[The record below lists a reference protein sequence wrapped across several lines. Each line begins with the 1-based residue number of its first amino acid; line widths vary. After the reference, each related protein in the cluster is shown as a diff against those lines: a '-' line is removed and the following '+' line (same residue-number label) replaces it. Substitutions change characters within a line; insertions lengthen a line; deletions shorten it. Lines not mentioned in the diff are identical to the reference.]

1 MDFLIQL
8 FEGFKTIA
16 PSIPYIINGVWVSLG
31 IALGASLI
39 GFVGG
44 ILLSLCKIGRVRV
57 LSGLARAYTSIF
69 RGTPLILQLA
79 IAYFGIPQ
87 LFKMGDVSPL
97 ACAILTFGLNSAAYM
112 SEIIRSGINAVDKG
126 QFEAAKALGVSYW
139 PAMKDIIL
147 PQAIKNILPAMMNE
161 FITLT
166 KDSAIVSTIS
176 VTDMMRRS
184 QIVAANYYLYFPPM
198 LVSFVMY
205 YIIVLILTFVGGR
218 IERRMRRSD

>member
-1 MDFLIQL
+1 MLNDLIG
-8 FEGFKTIA
+8 GFKTIA
-16 PSIPYIINGVWVSLG
+16 PSIPYIINGIWVSLG
-31 IALGASLI
+31 IALGASIL

-44 ILLSLCKIGRVRV
+44 ILLSLCKIGNIKV
-57 LSGLARAYTSIF
+57 LNGLARAYTSVF

-87 LFKMGDVSPL
+87 LFQMGDVNPFT
-97 ACAILTFGLNSAAYM
+97 CAVLTFGLNSAAYM

-126 QFEAAKALGVSYW
+126 QFEASEALGISYW

-184 QIVAANYYLYFPPM
+184 QIVAAQYYLYFPPM
-198 LVSFVMY
+198 LVSLVMY
-205 YIIVLILTFVGGR
+205 YVIVLILTYFGGR
-218 IERRMRRSD
+218 LERRMRRSD

>member
-1 MDFLIQL
+1 VDFLIQL

-31 IALGASLI
+31 IALGASII
-39 GFVGG
+39 GFLGG
-44 ILLSLCKIGRVRV
+44 ILLSLCKIGRIRV
-57 LSGLARAYTSIF
+57 LSDLARAYTSIF

-87 LFKMGDVSPL
+87 LFKMGDVN
-97 ACAILTFGLNSAAYM
+97 ATTCAVLTFGLNSAAYM

>member
-31 IALGASLI
+31 IALGASII
-39 GFVGG
+39 GFLGG
-44 ILLSLCKIGRVRV
+44 ILLSLCKIGRIRV
-57 LSGLARAYTSIF
+57 LSDLARAYTSIF

-87 LFKMGDVSPL
+87 LFKMGDVN
-97 ACAILTFGLNSAAYM
+97 ATTCAVLTFGLNSAAYM

>member
-1 MDFLIQL
+1 MNELIT
-8 FEGFKTIA
+8 GFKQMA

-31 IALGASLI
+31 IALGASIL
-39 GFVGG
+39 GFIGG
-44 ILLSLCKIGRVRV
+44 ILLSLCKIGQVKI
-57 LSGLARAYTSIF
+57 LSGLAHVYTSIF

-87 LFKMGDVSPL
+87 LFQMGDVNPL
-97 ACAILTFGLNSAAYM
+97 TCAIITFGLNSAAYM

-126 QFEAAKALGVSYW
+126 QFEASKALGVSYW
-139 PAMKDIIL
+139 PTMKDIIL

-184 QIVAANYYLYFPPM
+184 QIVAANIFSYFPPM
-198 LVSFVMY
+198 LVSLVMY
-205 YIIVLILTFVGGR
+205 YIIVMALTYLGNR
-218 IERRMRRSD
+218 LERRMRRSD

>member
-8 FEGFKTIA
+8 FQGFKTIA

-31 IALGASLI
+31 IALGASII
-39 GFVGG
+39 GFLGG
-44 ILLSLCKIGRVRV
+44 ILLSLCKIGRIRV
-57 LSGLARAYTSIF
+57 LSALARGYTSVF

-87 LFKMGDVSPL
+87 LFSMGDVNPMT
-97 ACAILTFGLNSAAYM
+97 CAVVTFGLNSAAYM

-205 YIIVLILTFVGGR
+205 YVIVLMLTFVGGR
-218 IERRMRRSD
+218 LERRMRRSD

>member
-1 MDFLIQL
+1 MMNEL
-8 FEGFKTIA
+8 FNGFKQIA

-31 IALGASLI
+31 IALGASIL

-44 ILLSLCKIGRVRV
+44 ILLSLCKIGKVRV
-57 LSGLARAYTSIF
+57 LNAFARAYTSVF

-87 LFKMGDVSPL
+87 LFQMGDVN
-97 ACAILTFGLNSAAYM
+97 AFTCAILTFGLNSAAYM

-126 QFEAAKALGVSYW
+126 QFEASEALGVPYW
-139 PAMKDIIL
+139 LAMKDIIL

-166 KDSAIVSTIS
+166 KDSAIVSTIT

-184 QIVAANYYLYFPPM
+184 QIVAAQYYLYFPPM
-198 LVSFVMY
+198 LVSLIMY
-205 YIIVLILTFVGGR
+205 YIIVLLLTYLGGR
-218 IERRMRRSD
+218 LERRMRRSD